1 MASFLLPR
9 TAFGRTAVITGLIV
23 GLSQALSLWF
33 FARNAYLPG
42 IREYAELTHLYA
54 SASVGN
60 EADLDMARR
69 IAEAT
74 GIEISA
80 TRLPPDD
87 EASFI
92 ARPVVDR
99 FRLEVEELLNEPVIV
114 RMEESK
120 SPVLWV
126 TAQSFND
133 QWVRVPMKFFRH
145 YDRYLLIGWGVTVP
159 LFALLAGVFIARG
172 LTDPLRKLARVAGI
186 VGRGEPVPALDEE
199 AGPLELDAVN
209 KAFNRMAADMLH
221 AQRDRALLLAGISH
235 DLRTPLTRIR
245 LSAEFMQDDELR
257 SGIVADIEDMDAIL
271 EQFIA
276 FIRDGSDEVPEF
288 ESINVLIDEVSNRHG
303 NVDVRTTLH
312 DVPRLML
319 KRLTFRRLL
328 SNLINNAVKYGAEP
342 VLISTQVGK
351 GEVILTVRD
360 HGKGVNEEDIPM
372 LLQPF
377 SRGEKARTLSGS
389 GLGLAIVKRIVDMH
403 HGEMTLSN
411 HPEGGLV
418 VEIRFAVYRPAG
430 PAGSVVGAGA
440 IAPASSH
447 IDFQL
452 FPDHPLDA
460 AHFHGGALAD
470 HLRDNALQVQTGIV
484 LAERAQIAL
493 GDNWQERRFRF
504 FLTHQRQQANFQR
517 HIAHDPFAGAV
528 THGQGHVQALLA
540 EQLAGD
546 NGNAGFLDRLFGN
559 AVEGVVVSVG
569 IRQDDQRAIV
579 LFWHRDFIVGVQLLD
594 RPAVDAQR
602 ILELAYEVD
611 GSAVVVEMTQAPDQV
626 IRCIH
631 FLSGLNHAYDALRTN
646 GLIVRI
652 VLR

>member
-60 EADLDMARR
+60 QADIEMARR

-74 GIEISA
+74 GIEITA
-80 TRLPPDD
+80 NRLPPDD
-87 EASFI
+87 EPSFI

-99 FRLEVEELLNEPVIV
+99 FQLEVEELLKEPVIV

-126 TAQSFND
+126 TSPSLNSE
-133 QWVRVPMKFFRH
+133 WIRVPMKFFRH

-288 ESINVLIDEVSNRHG
+288 ESINVLIDEVSNRHA

-360 HGKGVNEEDIPM
+360 HGKGVNEDDIPM

-418 VEIRFAVYRPAG
+418 VEIRLPFTGRLVQPE
-430 PAGSVVGAGA
+430 
-440 IAPASSH
+440 
-447 IDFQL
+447 
-452 FPDHPLDA
+452 
-460 AHFHGGALAD
+460 AL
-470 HLRDNALQVQTGIV
+470 
-484 LAERAQIAL
+484 
-493 GDNWQERRFRF
+493 
-504 FLTHQRQQANFQR
+504 
-517 HIAHDPFAGAV
+517 
-528 THGQGHVQALLA
+528 
-540 EQLAGD
+540 
-546 NGNAGFLDRLFGN
+546 
-559 AVEGVVVSVG
+559 
-569 IRQDDQRAIV
+569 
-579 LFWHRDFIVGVQLLD
+579 
-594 RPAVDAQR
+594 
-602 ILELAYEVD
+602 
-611 GSAVVVEMTQAPDQV
+611 SA
-626 IRCIH
+626 R
-631 FLSGLNHAYDALRTN
+631 
-646 GLIVRI
+646 VR
-652 VLR
+652 

>member
-54 SASVGN
+54 SASVGDQ
-60 EADLDMARR
+60 ADIEMARR
-69 IAEAT
+69 IAAAT
-74 GIEISA
+74 GIEIA
-80 TRLPPDD
+80 ANRLPP
-87 EASFI
+87 EEEPSFI

-99 FRLEVEELLNEPVIV
+99 FQLEVEVLLKEPVIV

-126 TAQSFND
+126 TSPSLNNE
-133 QWVRVPMKFFRH
+133 WIRVPMKFFRH

-245 LSAEFMQDDELR
+245 LSGEFMQDDELR

-288 ESINVLIDEVSNRHG
+288 ESINVLIDEVSNRHS

-360 HGKGVNEEDIPM
+360 HGKGVSEEDIPM

-377 SRGEKARTLSGS
+377 SRGEKALTLSGS

-418 VEIRFAVYRPAG
+418 VEIRLPFTGRLVQPE
-430 PAGSVVGAGA
+430 
-440 IAPASSH
+440 
-447 IDFQL
+447 
-452 FPDHPLDA
+452 
-460 AHFHGGALAD
+460 ALST
-470 HLRDNALQVQTGIV
+470 R
-484 LAERAQIAL
+484 
-493 GDNWQERRFRF
+493 
-504 FLTHQRQQANFQR
+504 
-517 HIAHDPFAGAV
+517 
-528 THGQGHVQALLA
+528 
-540 EQLAGD
+540 
-546 NGNAGFLDRLFGN
+546 
-559 AVEGVVVSVG
+559 
-569 IRQDDQRAIV
+569 
-579 LFWHRDFIVGVQLLD
+579 
-594 RPAVDAQR
+594 
-602 ILELAYEVD
+602 
-611 GSAVVVEMTQAPDQV
+611 
-626 IRCIH
+626 
-631 FLSGLNHAYDALRTN
+631 
-646 GLIVRI
+646 VR
-652 VLR
+652 

>member
-60 EADLDMARR
+60 DADLDMARR

-74 GIEISA
+74 GIEITAS
-80 TRLPPDD
+80 RLPPDD

-99 FRLEVEELLNEPVIV
+99 FRLEVEELLSEPVIV

-126 TAQSFND
+126 TAQSFDD

-245 LSAEFMQDDELR
+245 LSAEFMKDDELR

-288 ESINVLIDEVSNRHG
+288 ESINVLIDEVSNRHAS
-303 NVDVRTTLH
+303 VDVRTTLH

-360 HGKGVNEEDIPM
+360 HGKGVNEDDIAM

-418 VEIRFAVYRPAG
+418 VEIRLPFTGRLVQPE
-430 PAGSVVGAGA
+430 
-440 IAPASSH
+440 
-447 IDFQL
+447 
-452 FPDHPLDA
+452 
-460 AHFHGGALAD
+460 AL
-470 HLRDNALQVQTGIV
+470 
-484 LAERAQIAL
+484 
-493 GDNWQERRFRF
+493 
-504 FLTHQRQQANFQR
+504 
-517 HIAHDPFAGAV
+517 
-528 THGQGHVQALLA
+528 
-540 EQLAGD
+540 
-546 NGNAGFLDRLFGN
+546 
-559 AVEGVVVSVG
+559 
-569 IRQDDQRAIV
+569 
-579 LFWHRDFIVGVQLLD
+579 
-594 RPAVDAQR
+594 
-602 ILELAYEVD
+602 
-611 GSAVVVEMTQAPDQV
+611 SA
-626 IRCIH
+626 R
-631 FLSGLNHAYDALRTN
+631 
-646 GLIVRI
+646 VR
-652 VLR
+652 

>member
-126 TAQSFND
+126 TAQSFDD
-133 QWVRVPMKFFRH
+133 QWIRVPMKFFRH

-159 LFALLAGVFIARG
+159 LFALLAGIFIARG

-418 VEIRFAVYRPAG
+418 VEIRLPFTGRLVQPE
-430 PAGSVVGAGA
+430 
-440 IAPASSH
+440 
-447 IDFQL
+447 
-452 FPDHPLDA
+452 
-460 AHFHGGALAD
+460 AL
-470 HLRDNALQVQTGIV
+470 
-484 LAERAQIAL
+484 
-493 GDNWQERRFRF
+493 
-504 FLTHQRQQANFQR
+504 
-517 HIAHDPFAGAV
+517 
-528 THGQGHVQALLA
+528 
-540 EQLAGD
+540 
-546 NGNAGFLDRLFGN
+546 
-559 AVEGVVVSVG
+559 
-569 IRQDDQRAIV
+569 
-579 LFWHRDFIVGVQLLD
+579 
-594 RPAVDAQR
+594 
-602 ILELAYEVD
+602 
-611 GSAVVVEMTQAPDQV
+611 SA
-626 IRCIH
+626 R
-631 FLSGLNHAYDALRTN
+631 
-646 GLIVRI
+646 VR
-652 VLR
+652 

>member
-418 VEIRFAVYRPAG
+418 VEIRLPFTGRLVQPE
-430 PAGSVVGAGA
+430 
-440 IAPASSH
+440 
-447 IDFQL
+447 
-452 FPDHPLDA
+452 
-460 AHFHGGALAD
+460 AL
-470 HLRDNALQVQTGIV
+470 
-484 LAERAQIAL
+484 
-493 GDNWQERRFRF
+493 
-504 FLTHQRQQANFQR
+504 
-517 HIAHDPFAGAV
+517 
-528 THGQGHVQALLA
+528 
-540 EQLAGD
+540 
-546 NGNAGFLDRLFGN
+546 
-559 AVEGVVVSVG
+559 
-569 IRQDDQRAIV
+569 
-579 LFWHRDFIVGVQLLD
+579 
-594 RPAVDAQR
+594 
-602 ILELAYEVD
+602 
-611 GSAVVVEMTQAPDQV
+611 SA
-626 IRCIH
+626 R
-631 FLSGLNHAYDALRTN
+631 
-646 GLIVRI
+646 VR
-652 VLR
+652 

>member
-99 FRLEVEELLNEPVIV
+99 FRLEVEELINEPVIV

-133 QWVRVPMKFFRH
+133 QWIRVPMKFFRH

-360 HGKGVNEEDIPM
+360 HGKGVNQDDIPM

-411 HPEGGLV
+411 HPDGGLV
-418 VEIRFAVYRPAG
+418 VEIRLPFTGRLVQPE
-430 PAGSVVGAGA
+430 
-440 IAPASSH
+440 
-447 IDFQL
+447 
-452 FPDHPLDA
+452 
-460 AHFHGGALAD
+460 AL
-470 HLRDNALQVQTGIV
+470 
-484 LAERAQIAL
+484 
-493 GDNWQERRFRF
+493 
-504 FLTHQRQQANFQR
+504 
-517 HIAHDPFAGAV
+517 
-528 THGQGHVQALLA
+528 
-540 EQLAGD
+540 
-546 NGNAGFLDRLFGN
+546 
-559 AVEGVVVSVG
+559 
-569 IRQDDQRAIV
+569 
-579 LFWHRDFIVGVQLLD
+579 
-594 RPAVDAQR
+594 
-602 ILELAYEVD
+602 
-611 GSAVVVEMTQAPDQV
+611 SA
-626 IRCIH
+626 R
-631 FLSGLNHAYDALRTN
+631 
-646 GLIVRI
+646 VR
-652 VLR
+652 

>member
-74 GIEISA
+74 GIEITAS
-80 TRLPPDD
+80 RLPPDD

-99 FRLEVEELLNEPVIV
+99 FRLEVEELLSEPVIV

-126 TAQSFND
+126 TAQSFDD

-245 LSAEFMQDDELR
+245 LSAEFMKDDELR

-288 ESINVLIDEVSNRHG
+288 ESINVLIDEVSNRHAS
-303 NVDVRTTLH
+303 VDVRTTLH

-360 HGKGVNEEDIPM
+360 HGKGVNEDDITM

-418 VEIRFAVYRPAG
+418 VEIRLPFTGRLVQPE
-430 PAGSVVGAGA
+430 
-440 IAPASSH
+440 
-447 IDFQL
+447 
-452 FPDHPLDA
+452 
-460 AHFHGGALAD
+460 AL
-470 HLRDNALQVQTGIV
+470 
-484 LAERAQIAL
+484 
-493 GDNWQERRFRF
+493 
-504 FLTHQRQQANFQR
+504 
-517 HIAHDPFAGAV
+517 
-528 THGQGHVQALLA
+528 
-540 EQLAGD
+540 
-546 NGNAGFLDRLFGN
+546 
-559 AVEGVVVSVG
+559 
-569 IRQDDQRAIV
+569 
-579 LFWHRDFIVGVQLLD
+579 
-594 RPAVDAQR
+594 
-602 ILELAYEVD
+602 
-611 GSAVVVEMTQAPDQV
+611 SA
-626 IRCIH
+626 R
-631 FLSGLNHAYDALRTN
+631 
-646 GLIVRI
+646 VR
-652 VLR
+652 

>member
-69 IAEAT
+69 IARAT
-74 GIEISA
+74 GIEITS
-80 TRLPPDD
+80 TRLPPAD

-99 FRLEVEELLNEPVIV
+99 FRVEVEELLNEPVIV

-126 TAQSFND
+126 SAQSFND

-245 LSAEFMQDDELR
+245 LSAEFMQDEELR

-411 HPEGGLV
+411 HPDGGLV
-418 VEIRFAVYRPAG
+418 VEIRLPFTGRLVQPE
-430 PAGSVVGAGA
+430 
-440 IAPASSH
+440 
-447 IDFQL
+447 
-452 FPDHPLDA
+452 
-460 AHFHGGALAD
+460 AL
-470 HLRDNALQVQTGIV
+470 
-484 LAERAQIAL
+484 
-493 GDNWQERRFRF
+493 
-504 FLTHQRQQANFQR
+504 
-517 HIAHDPFAGAV
+517 
-528 THGQGHVQALLA
+528 
-540 EQLAGD
+540 
-546 NGNAGFLDRLFGN
+546 
-559 AVEGVVVSVG
+559 
-569 IRQDDQRAIV
+569 
-579 LFWHRDFIVGVQLLD
+579 
-594 RPAVDAQR
+594 
-602 ILELAYEVD
+602 
-611 GSAVVVEMTQAPDQV
+611 SA
-626 IRCIH
+626 R
-631 FLSGLNHAYDALRTN
+631 
-646 GLIVRI
+646 VR
-652 VLR
+652 

>member
-1 MASFLLPR
+1 MLLK
-9 TAFGRTAVITGLIV
+9 
-23 GLSQALSLWF
+23 
-33 FARNAYLPG
+33 
-42 IREYAELTHLYA
+42 
-54 SASVGN
+54 
-60 EADLDMARR
+60 
-69 IAEAT
+69 
-74 GIEISA
+74 
-80 TRLPPDD
+80 
-87 EASFI
+87 
-92 ARPVVDR
+92 
-99 FRLEVEELLNEPVIV
+99 EPVIV

-126 TAQSFND
+126 TSPSLNNE
-133 QWVRVPMKFFRH
+133 WIRVPMKFFRH

-288 ESINVLIDEVSNRHG
+288 ESINVLIDEVSNRHS

-360 HGKGVNEEDIPM
+360 HGKGVSEEDIPM

-389 GLGLAIVKRIVDMH
+389 GLGLASVKRIVDMH

-418 VEIRFAVYRPAG
+418 VEIRLPFTGRLVQPE
-430 PAGSVVGAGA
+430 
-440 IAPASSH
+440 
-447 IDFQL
+447 
-452 FPDHPLDA
+452 
-460 AHFHGGALAD
+460 ALST
-470 HLRDNALQVQTGIV
+470 R
-484 LAERAQIAL
+484 
-493 GDNWQERRFRF
+493 
-504 FLTHQRQQANFQR
+504 
-517 HIAHDPFAGAV
+517 
-528 THGQGHVQALLA
+528 
-540 EQLAGD
+540 
-546 NGNAGFLDRLFGN
+546 
-559 AVEGVVVSVG
+559 
-569 IRQDDQRAIV
+569 
-579 LFWHRDFIVGVQLLD
+579 
-594 RPAVDAQR
+594 
-602 ILELAYEVD
+602 
-611 GSAVVVEMTQAPDQV
+611 
-626 IRCIH
+626 
-631 FLSGLNHAYDALRTN
+631 
-646 GLIVRI
+646 VR
-652 VLR
+652 

>member
-74 GIEISA
+74 GIEITAS
-80 TRLPPDD
+80 RLPPDD

-99 FRLEVEELLNEPVIV
+99 FRLEVEELLSEPVIV

-126 TAQSFND
+126 TAQSFDD

-245 LSAEFMQDDELR
+245 LSAEFMKDDELR

-288 ESINVLIDEVSNRHG
+288 ESINVLIDEVSNRHAS
-303 NVDVRTTLH
+303 VDVRTTLH

-360 HGKGVNEEDIPM
+360 HGKGVNEDDIAM

-418 VEIRFAVYRPAG
+418 VEIRLPFTGRLVQPE
-430 PAGSVVGAGA
+430 
-440 IAPASSH
+440 
-447 IDFQL
+447 
-452 FPDHPLDA
+452 
-460 AHFHGGALAD
+460 AL
-470 HLRDNALQVQTGIV
+470 
-484 LAERAQIAL
+484 
-493 GDNWQERRFRF
+493 
-504 FLTHQRQQANFQR
+504 
-517 HIAHDPFAGAV
+517 
-528 THGQGHVQALLA
+528 
-540 EQLAGD
+540 
-546 NGNAGFLDRLFGN
+546 
-559 AVEGVVVSVG
+559 
-569 IRQDDQRAIV
+569 
-579 LFWHRDFIVGVQLLD
+579 
-594 RPAVDAQR
+594 
-602 ILELAYEVD
+602 
-611 GSAVVVEMTQAPDQV
+611 SA
-626 IRCIH
+626 R
-631 FLSGLNHAYDALRTN
+631 
-646 GLIVRI
+646 VR
-652 VLR
+652 

>member
-126 TAQSFND
+126 SAQSFSD
-133 QWVRVPMKFFRH
+133 QWIRVPMKFFRH

-186 VGRGEPVPALDEE
+186 VGRGEPVPALDED

-411 HPEGGLV
+411 HPDGGLV
-418 VEIRFAVYRPAG
+418 VEIRLPFTGRLVQPE
-430 PAGSVVGAGA
+430 
-440 IAPASSH
+440 
-447 IDFQL
+447 
-452 FPDHPLDA
+452 
-460 AHFHGGALAD
+460 AL
-470 HLRDNALQVQTGIV
+470 
-484 LAERAQIAL
+484 
-493 GDNWQERRFRF
+493 
-504 FLTHQRQQANFQR
+504 
-517 HIAHDPFAGAV
+517 
-528 THGQGHVQALLA
+528 
-540 EQLAGD
+540 
-546 NGNAGFLDRLFGN
+546 
-559 AVEGVVVSVG
+559 
-569 IRQDDQRAIV
+569 
-579 LFWHRDFIVGVQLLD
+579 
-594 RPAVDAQR
+594 
-602 ILELAYEVD
+602 
-611 GSAVVVEMTQAPDQV
+611 SA
-626 IRCIH
+626 R
-631 FLSGLNHAYDALRTN
+631 
-646 GLIVRI
+646 VR
-652 VLR
+652 